1 MPVIVPDGYEKQ
13 WTEQVKDADAL
24 KGLLSI
30 MTSWSPFGWVVE
42 EAIKN
47 TTDQMSL
54 F

>member
-30 MTSWSPFGWVVE
+30 MTSCSPAGWGVE

-47 TTDQMSL
+47 NTDQMSV